1 MSTTS
6 DPSASIVIER
16 TMPAPVDTVWQMWTD
31 PTHFAA
37 WYGPDG
43 ATIEV
48 QAMDVR
54 VSGERRISM
63 TMHTPNGVM
72 NMHFGGEHLEVTSPS
87 HLAYSEAIC
96 DEAGGPVPAS
106 NTPPGHPATTQVVV
120 DLAEDSD
127 GTLMRMTHVGV
138 PSDSGGAAGW
148 AMAID
153 KLAIHLASLTEASSS
168 H

>member
-6 DPSASIVIER
+6 SPSDSIVIER
-16 TMPAPVDTVWQMWTD
+16 TMPAPVRTVWQMWTD

-48 QAMDVR
+48 QAMDVQ
-54 VSGERRISM
+54 VGGERRISM
-63 TMHTPNGVM
+63 TMHTPGGVM
-72 NMHFGGEHLEVTSPS
+72 SMYFGGEHLEVTTPS

-96 DEAGGPVPAS
+96 DEAGGFVPAS
-106 NTPPGHPATTQVVV
+106 NLPPGHPATTQVIV
-120 DLAEDSD
+120 DLHEDSD

-138 PSDSGGAAGW
+138 PSDSDGAAGW

-153 KLAIHLASLTEASSS
+153 KLAVHLSAPTETSSS
-168 H
+168 D